1 MSAADEAAIQA
12 LSVAGAFCG
21 ECGFEPGDR
30 GCPDCE
36 RTWTWYVDA
45 LRAAGWAPRDEVIGD
60 RDAQIV
66 AWLLTKAAE
75 EGTRNKDARAQAT
88 AIYRMADKLSRGAVR
103 PPLSKGPDSIEYGIR
118 VTSNGPDS
126 EVLRY
131 PGDSRSA
138 IEDRLVRHR
147 TGNPSAH
154 LVQRTVR
161 HGEWTEVAS

>member
-1 MSAADEAAIQA
+1 MSAHDDLYEFAT
-12 LSVAGAFCG
+12 VAFKEFGV
-21 ECGFEPGDR
+21 PPVIHD
-30 GCPDCE
+30 
-36 RTWTWYVDA
+36 TVTKIIDA
-45 LRAAGWAPRDEVIGD
+45 YRLEVIAE

-66 AWLLTKAAE
+66 MWLEKKAAE
-75 EGTRNKDARAQAT
+75 EGASNKDSRVRAT

-118 VTSNGPDS
+118 ITSNGPDS

-138 IEDRLVRHR
+138 IEARLARHR
-147 TGNPSAH
+147 TGNPDAH

-161 HGEWTEVAS
+161 HGEWTDAATT